1 VAPGE
6 LGRQVSWITFATAG
20 GGLLAVQLQHIA
32 AIYDEQ
38 DTVKLATTA
47 GGVHLLKDMTVQ
59 RAAALVAAVASAE
72 VDGSE

>member
-1 VAPGE
+1 M
-6 LGRQVSWITFATAG
+6 SWITFATEG
-20 GGLLAVQLQHIA
+20 GGLLAVQFQHIA

-59 RAAALVAAVASAE
+59 RAAALIAAAESAE
-72 VDGSE
+72 IDGSE